1 MWQQLETSYNID
13 GINKMEDELKDRTK
27 KLDKLKGEA
36 DLFEKVSKEQNQ
48 ALDHIGGK
56 NKENNNKLYQLSTQM
71 RQTKLEQKT
80 LKD

>member
-36 DLFEKVSKEQNQ
+36 DLFEKVSKEQN
-48 ALDHIGGK
+48 
-56 NKENNNKLYQLSTQM
+56 
-71 RQTKLEQKT
+71 
-80 LKD
+80 